1 MFISASFNNN
11 SVGISFDKEL
21 KKKKILVNNKSILKK
36 NLTKYSS
43 KIIIFSPITMNLF
56 YFSPSLR
63 RKFLDEIIEKSFPEH
78 KENLKKYEN
87 ILKNRNKL
95 LKKIKENNYVQDR
108 ENLDFWTKKLIDS
121 AIIIYKYRR
130 NLIDFIEKN
139 IYRFDKYFD
148 NKNVKIEFFYDSK
161 INFSHFTENNKENF
175 EKKLISEFE
184 KHFKKNL
191 ELEIILARTTI

>member
-1 MFISASFNNN
+1 MFISAIFNNN
-11 SVGISFDKEL
+11 SVAISFDKKE

-95 LKKIKENNYVQDR
+95 LKKIKENNLKQDK
-108 ENLDFWTKKLIDS
+108 ENLDFWTKQLIDS
-121 AIIIYKYRR
+121 AIIIYKYRKKII
-130 NLIDFIEKN
+130 NFIEKN
-139 IYRFDKYFD
+139 IYRFEKYFD
-148 NKNVKIEFFYDSK
+148 NKNVKIDFFYDSK
-161 INFSHFTENNKENF
+161 ITIPYFENEKNF
-175 EKKLISEFE
+175 EENIKKQFE
-184 KHFKKNL
+184 KHFQKNL
-191 ELEIILARTTI
+191 DLEIILARTTI

>member
-1 MFISASFNNN
+1 MFISALFNENIV
-11 SVGISFDKEL
+11 SISFDKE
-21 KKKKILVNNKSILKK
+21 KKKKKFLVNSKSILRKK
-36 NLTKYSS
+36 INLYSS

-108 ENLDFWTKKLIDS
+108 ENLDFWTKQLINS

-139 IYRFDKYFD
+139 IYRFEKYFD
-148 NKNVKIEFFYDSK
+148 NKNVKIDFFYDSK
-161 INFSHFTENNKENF
+161 INFLDFSEENF
-175 EKKLISEFE
+175 EKNLISEFE

-191 ELEIILARTTI
+191 EVEIILARTTI